1 LRDTAI
7 GRFIEEL
14 TIKHI
19 NIIIHFSNSE
29 IVQYFLN
36 NRTLLKK
43 VIDKMNDED
52 IETKLEGIL
61 FVLELI
67 SSSKDLLQTKIY
79 FYEAI
84 CELNILE
91 ALEKSLI
98 DVTHY
103 SNYNKFLKS
112 LKEDKVAEED
122 KNYVENN
129 KREKIKIYSIDILI
143 NILTVVPSNLK
154 NN

>member
-43 VIDKMNDED
+43 VIDKMNDVD